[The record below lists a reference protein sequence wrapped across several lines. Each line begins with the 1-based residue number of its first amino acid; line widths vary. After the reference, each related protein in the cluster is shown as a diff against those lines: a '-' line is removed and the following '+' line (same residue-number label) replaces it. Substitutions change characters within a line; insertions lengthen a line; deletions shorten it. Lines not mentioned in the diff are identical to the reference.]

1 MTEIILDNV
10 TFGYS
15 EDHPIIQNINLKIDE
30 PGLYCIL
37 GPNGVGKST
46 LVKCVNKILVPTSGK
61 VTIDG
66 VDVEEMTHAEI
77 SKYIGYVPVSSNEA
91 FAMSVLDTIMIGR
104 YNHRRWGSEHVDLE
118 MVYRAMKLLRI
129 RNLANRNYNALSAG
143 QHQKVSIA
151 RGIVQETPVLIL
163 DEPTANLD
171 VKYQVYVMELLRA
184 FAEKKGVAV
193 LTISHDL
200 NITAK
205 YAHKI
210 IMLARPGVVYKVG
223 DPNEVLTKENV
234 ETVYGIACEVHDNGG
249 YPLLVFGGAL
259 LDDDDLISDK
269 GSFQKEESAF
279 FALKNALKAAIPH
292 HHKEHHPKAEEPP
305 AEPESKTVESKEE
318 ERSSRGPRP
327 PLLTPLIIP
336 RGGIPIQHRCQ
347 HTAYCMD
354 SNRLG
359 HISIYKYL

>member
-1 MTEIILDNV
+1 MTEIVLENV
-10 TFGYS
+10 TFGYT
-15 EDHPIIQNINLKIDE
+15 EGHPIIQDINLKIDE

-46 LVKCVNKILVPTSGK
+46 LVKCVNKILVPTSGR

-66 VDVEEMTHAEI
+66 VDIAEMTHAEI
-77 SKYIGYVPVSSNEA
+77 SKYIGYVPVASNEA
-91 FAMSVLDTIMIGR
+91 FAMSVLDTIMVGR
-104 YNHRRWGSEHVDLE
+104 YNHRRWGSESVDLE

-129 RNLANRNYNALSAG
+129 RNLANRNFNALSAG

-171 VKYQVYVMELLRA
+171 VKYQVYVTELLRA

-210 IMLARPGVVYKVG
+210 IMLERPGRVFKVG
-223 DPNEVLTKENV
+223 TPQEVMTKENV
-234 ETVYGIACEVHDNGG
+234 EKVYGISCEVHDHDG

-259 LDDDDLISDK
+259 MDDDDMIDDK
-269 GSFQKEESAF
+269 ADFEKDTSFKFLVKNF
-279 FALKNALKAAIPH
+279 FKSSMRTKH
-292 HHKEHHPKAEEPP
+292 HEKK
-305 AEPESKTVESKEE
+305 
-318 ERSSRGPRP
+318 
-327 PLLTPLIIP
+327 
-336 RGGIPIQHRCQ
+336 
-347 HTAYCMD
+347 
-354 SNRLG
+354 
-359 HISIYKYL
+359 

>member
-10 TFGYS
+10 TFGYT
-15 EDHPIIQNINLKIDE
+15 EGHPIIQDISLKIDE

-46 LVKCVNKILVPTSGK
+46 LIKCVNKILVPTKGT

-66 VDVEEMTHAEI
+66 KDVMEMSHADI

-91 FAMSVLDTIMIGR
+91 FAMSVLDTIMVGR
-104 YNHRRWGSEHVDLE
+104 YNHRRWGSEKVDLE

-151 RGIVQETPVLIL
+151 RGLVQETPVLIL

-171 VKYQVYVMELLRA
+171 VKYQVYVTELLRA
-184 FAEKKGVAV
+184 FAEKKGIAV

-223 DPNEVLTKENV
+223 TPNEVMTKENI
-234 ETVYGIACEVHDNGG
+234 ETVYGIACEVHDHDG
-249 YPLLVFGGAL
+249 YPMIVFGGAL
-259 LDDDDLISDK
+259 MDDDDNIHDNGTFEK
-269 GSFQKEESAF
+269 DTSFMF
-279 FALKNALKAAIPH
+279 LLKNMFKSNVKK
-292 HHKEHHPKAEEPP
+292 HK
-305 AEPESKTVESKEE
+305 
-318 ERSSRGPRP
+318 
-327 PLLTPLIIP
+327 
-336 RGGIPIQHRCQ
+336 
-347 HTAYCMD
+347 
-354 SNRLG
+354 
-359 HISIYKYL
+359 

>member
-1 MTEIILDNV
+1 MTEIVLDDV
-10 TFGYS
+10 TFGYT
-15 EDHPIIQNINLKIDE
+15 EGHPIIQNISLTIDE

-66 VDVEEMTHAEI
+66 TDIMEMTHADI

-91 FAMSVLDTIMIGR
+91 FAMSVLDTIMVGR
-104 YNHRRWGSEHVDLE
+104 YNHRRWGSEKVDLE

-171 VKYQVYVMELLRA
+171 VKYQVYVTELLRA
-184 FAEKKGVAV
+184 FAEKKGIAV

-223 DPNEVLTKENV
+223 TPDEVMTKENI
-234 ETVYGIACEVHDNGG
+234 ETVYGIACDVHNHPDG
-249 YPLLVFGGAL
+249 YPIIVFGGAL
-259 LDDDDLISDK
+259 VDDDDNIYDN
-269 GSFQKEESAF
+269 GSFENDTSFWFLIKNF
-279 FALKNALKAAIPH
+279 FKTHSKKH
-292 HHKEHHPKAEEPP
+292 HHEK
-305 AEPESKTVESKEE
+305 
-318 ERSSRGPRP
+318 
-327 PLLTPLIIP
+327 
-336 RGGIPIQHRCQ
+336 
-347 HTAYCMD
+347 
-354 SNRLG
+354 
-359 HISIYKYL
+359 

>member
-15 EDHPIIQNINLKIDE
+15 EGHPIIQNINLKIDE

-66 VDVEEMTHAEI
+66 IDVEEMTHAEI

-104 YNHRRWGSEHVDLE
+104 YNHRRWGSEHEDLE
-118 MVYRAMKLLRI
+118 MVYRAM
-129 RNLANRNYNALSAG
+129 NLANRNYNALSAG

-223 DPNEVLTKENV
+223 TPNEVLTKENV
-234 ETVYGIACEVHDNGG
+234 ETVYGIACDVHDNGG

-269 GSFQKEESAF
+269 GSFQKEESALF
-279 FALKNALKAAIPH
+279 VIKNAFKAAIPH
-292 HHKEHHPKAEEPP
+292 HHKEHHGKAQEPP
-305 AEPESKTVESKEE
+305 AEPEGKPEVSNKEE
-318 ERSSRGPRP
+318 
-327 PLLTPLIIP
+327 
-336 RGGIPIQHRCQ
+336 
-347 HTAYCMD
+347 
-354 SNRLG
+354 
-359 HISIYKYL
+359 

>member
-1 MTEIILDNV
+1 MTEIVLDNV
-10 TFGYS
+10 TFGYT
-15 EDHPIIQNINLKIDE
+15 EDHPIIQNISLKIDE

-46 LVKCVNKILVPTSGK
+46 LVKCVNKILVPTSGT

-66 VDVEEMTHAEI
+66 IDIMEMSHADI
-77 SKYIGYVPVSSNEA
+77 SKYIGYVPVSTNEA
-91 FAMSVLDTIMIGR
+91 FAMSVLDTIMVGR

-129 RNLANRNYNALSAG
+129 RNLANRNFNALSAG

-171 VKYQVYVMELLRA
+171 IKYQVYVTELLRA

-223 DPNEVLTKENV
+223 TPHEVMTKENV
-234 ETVYGIACEVHDNGG
+234 ETVYGIECDVRDHDG
-249 YPLLVFGGAL
+249 YPTLIFGGAL
-259 LDDDDLISDK
+259 VDDDDSVSDM
-269 GSFQKEESAF
+269 GAFEKESGF
-279 FALKNALKAAIPH
+279 WSSLKNAFKSDVKH
-292 HHKEHHPKAEEPP
+292 HHHEKKE
-305 AEPESKTVESKEE
+305 
-318 ERSSRGPRP
+318 
-327 PLLTPLIIP
+327 
-336 RGGIPIQHRCQ
+336 
-347 HTAYCMD
+347 
-354 SNRLG
+354 
-359 HISIYKYL
+359 

>member
-1 MTEIILDNV
+1 MKMTEIVLDNV

-15 EDHPIIQNINLKIDE
+15 EDHPIIQNISLKIDE

-46 LVKCVNKILVPTSGK
+46 LVKCVNKILVPTSGT

-66 VDVEEMTHAEI
+66 IDIMEMSHSEI
-77 SKYIGYVPVSSNEA
+77 SKYIGYVPVSTNEA
-91 FAMSVLDTIMIGR
+91 FAMSVLDTIMVGR
-104 YNHRRWGSEHVDLE
+104 YNHRRWESEQVDLE

-129 RNLANRNYNALSAG
+129 RNLANRNFNALSAG

-171 VKYQVYVMELLRA
+171 IKYQVYVIELLRA

-205 YAHKI
+205 YAHKV

-223 DPNEVLTKENV
+223 TPQEVMTKENV
-234 ETVYGIACEVHDNGG
+234 ETVYGIQCDVKDHNGH
-249 YPLLVFGGAL
+249 PLLVFGGAL
-259 LDDDDLISDK
+259 LDDDDSVPTEGALE
-269 GSFQKEESAF
+269 KESGF
-279 FALKNALKAAIPH
+279 WFSLKNVFKSDIKKH
-292 HHKEHHPKAEEPP
+292 HHDKK
-305 AEPESKTVESKEE
+305 
-318 ERSSRGPRP
+318 
-327 PLLTPLIIP
+327 
-336 RGGIPIQHRCQ
+336 Q
-347 HTAYCMD
+347 D
-354 SNRLG
+354 
-359 HISIYKYL
+359 